1 MIPDPILSLDEE
13 KNLKLPK
20 VPFSQ
25 NDIDGCE
32 EKCKLQKKVL
42 TSTSSSSDKKSK
54 NEIKKLLFFSK
65 KKSKNAEETD
75 NDSTLPAYFRMDMAK
90 KHFKVRISQF
100 ATDTLNKLI
109 KESILSE
116 KIRDNIHLP
125 NSKLFTSKVTEDTNY
140 NSLNF
145 TIKEIFIIGKDT
157 EELQNNNFKTISKIY
172 KIFEKYEKLPEN
184 LEKVKD
190 FLEMRYEDL
199 IKMFYDSEEFNS
211 FKEDK
216 KTLFFDDG
224 TKAQEGFSLLEN
236 YGLIKL
242 FKMLKKKRKRH

>member
-1 MIPDPILSLDEE
+1 MIPNPILSLDEI

-20 VPFSQ
+20 VPFYQ

-32 EKCKLQKKVL
+32 EQCKLQKKVL

-116 KIRDNIHLP
+116 KIRNIIHLP
-125 NSKLFTSKVTEDTNY
+125 NSKLFTSKVIEDTNY
-140 NSLNF
+140 NSLKY

-157 EELQNNNFKTISKIY
+157 EVLQKENFRIIYNIY
-172 KIFEKYEKLPEN
+172 KIF
-184 LEKVKD
+184 
-190 FLEMRYEDL
+190 
-199 IKMFYDSEEFNS
+199 
-211 FKEDK
+211 
-216 KTLFFDDG
+216 
-224 TKAQEGFSLLEN
+224 
-236 YGLIKL
+236 
-242 FKMLKKKRKRH
+242 